1 MYKYTVCVCV
11 CVFVCKMQRFSVSVW
26 LIWNEE
32 LPHVCYSYILSF
44 CLLLCMLSKYM
55 VTV

>member
-1 MYKYTVCVCV
+1 MYKYTVCV

-44 CLLLCMLSKYM
+44 CLLLCVLSKYM